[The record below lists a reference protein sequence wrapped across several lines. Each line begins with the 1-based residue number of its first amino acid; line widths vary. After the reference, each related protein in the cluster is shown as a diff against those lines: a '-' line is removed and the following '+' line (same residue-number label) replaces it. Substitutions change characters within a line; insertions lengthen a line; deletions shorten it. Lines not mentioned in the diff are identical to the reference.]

1 MTLKVAWP
9 AALVVA
15 ETAVMVEWPAPWPRL
30 TTWPE
35 TGVPEA
41 SSSVTVMVDVAVPLS
56 ATEVGEATVVEVA
69 AETGPWKVI
78 DPGVDEGDPAGHVVG
93 AVGVDLGVG
102 VGHAEGG
109 LTLRR
114 WSRPRWW

>member
-56 ATEVGEATVVEVA
+56 ATEVGLGVTVEFDC
-69 AETGPWKVI
+69 ETGPWKVTE
-78 DPGVDEGDPAGHVVG
+78 PVLVK
-93 AVGVDLGVG
+93 
-102 VGHAEGG
+102 
-109 LTLRR
+109 LTPPVTSSAL
-114 WSRPRWW
+114 